1 MVPLDQYLFNRY
13 DILSKNIFLEIMF
26 LNMKI
31 LMNIFLFKTEQI
43 NEENININYSYSKL
57 YAY

>member
-43 NEENININYSYSKL
+43 NEED
-57 YAY
+57 

>member
-31 LMNIFLFKTEQI
+31 LLNIFLFKTEQI

>member
-13 DILSKNIFLEIMF
+13 DIFSKNIFLEIMF